1 MTCELYLKQIF
12 FMKEKATLEVSKK
25 ICFLNFSLILMFT
38 TFKVKTVCILHVHVW
53 LYAIKYYF
61 YYLFIFK
68 NVT

>member
-1 MTCELYLKQIF
+1 MTCELYLKHYF
-12 FMKEKATLEVSKK
+12 FMKEKATLEVSKENP
-25 ICFLNFSLILMFT
+25 FLNFSLILMFT
-38 TFKVKTVCILHVHVW
+38 TFKVKVCILHMHVW